1 MKYLAVLLAVLT
13 AGSACGAE
21 LIKLVPEKLE
31 MRVTYKRARD
41 NVTAFEETR
50 TFTNIQPQY
59 KHMLAIY
66 DKPYTDRKVNI
77 EPLPGAA
84 LIQPEDGNWYYDRIT
99 GETGVYAFLNETY
112 GVGTYM
118 DRAYGVP
125 QDKLPLVYEGNK
137 NNSFLPPSSAPAQ
150 QWVTGYCGVPE
161 NLKTDVARYQF
172 FTTTVKLSFTQDGG
186 GAVQSPTALV
196 RCQWSVRPA
205 YDIALKLEMETM
217 TINGTSGSNRVY
229 DNRITVTGNG
239 GPATI
244 KIVNP
249 SSRDVSV
256 SYSDTDDGDLSK
268 TTRPTPGGTTVPFYV
283 LVKNTKAGTRSYNVN
298 FTAEYN

>member
-21 LIKLVPEKLE
+21 LIKLVPEELT
-31 MRVTYKRARD
+31 MRVWYNDALTNSTTYD
-41 NVTAFEETR
+41 TTW
-50 TFTNIQPQY
+50 TFTGAKPQNIW
-59 KHMLAIY
+59 LDIT
-66 DKPYTDRKVNI
+66 DKPHEGHKVNI
-77 EPLPGAA
+77 VPVPGAA
-84 LIQPEDGNWYYDRIT
+84 FIDPEGVNWYYDKIN
-99 GETGVYAFLNETY
+99 GATGVTAFLNEDY

-118 DRAYGVP
+118 KEEYGVP
-125 QDKLPLVYEGNK
+125 QDQLPLVYHGDK
-137 NNSFLPPSSAPAQ
+137 NNNFLPPASKPIQ
-150 QWVTGYCGVPE
+150 QKVKGSCGVPE
-161 NLKTDVARYQF
+161 NLRSDDARYQF
-172 FTTTVKLSFTQDGG
+172 FTTTVRLSFTTDGG
-186 GAVQSPTALV
+186 GAIHSPNAWV
-196 RCQWSVRPA
+196 RCQWSVRPV
-205 YDIALKLEMETM
+205 YDIDLKLEMETM
-217 TINGTSGSNRVY
+217 TINGTSRSNRVY

-256 SYSDTDDGDLSK
+256 SYSNTDDGVLSK

>member
-13 AGSACGAE
+13 AGSACGAD
-21 LIKLVPEKLE
+21 LIKLVPEKLT
-31 MRVTYKRARD
+31 MRVWYARSGD
-41 NVTAFEETR
+41 NMVAYDTTR
-50 TFTNIQPQY
+50 TFTGAKPQI
-59 KHMLAIY
+59 LWLDIT
-66 DKPYTDRKVNI
+66 DKPSGDHKVKI
-77 EPLPGAA
+77 EPMPGAA
-84 LIQPEDGNWYYDRIT
+84 VIQPADGNWYYDKIN
-99 GETGVYAFLNETY
+99 GETGVYAFLNEFY

-118 DRAYGVP
+118 NRAYGAP
-125 QDKLPLVYEGNK
+125 QDKLSLVYEGFK
-137 NNSFLPPSSAPAQ
+137 DNNFLPPPWAAVQ
-150 QWVTGYCGVPE
+150 QSVKGSCGVPE

-172 FTTTVKLSFTQDGG
+172 FTTTVKLSFTQDGS
-186 GAVQSPTALV
+186 GAVQSPSAFV
-196 RCQWSVRPA
+196 RCEWYVRPV

-256 SYSDTDDGDLSK
+256 SYSDTDDGVLSK

>member
-21 LIKLVPEKLE
+21 LIKLVPEELT
-31 MRVTYKRARD
+31 MRVWYSRSGNYEPPIDTY
-41 NVTAFEETR
+41 VTFKGA
-50 TFTNIQPQY
+50 NPQS
-59 KHMLAIY
+59 LWLDIT
-66 DKPYTDRKVNI
+66 DKPYADRKVNI
-77 EPLPGAA
+77 EPVPGAG
-84 LIQPEDGNWYYDRIT
+84 LIQPEDGNWYYDQIN
-99 GETGVYAFLNETY
+99 GETGVYAFLNEQY

-118 DRAYGVP
+118 NRAYGAP
-125 QDKLPLVYEGNK
+125 QDKLSLVYQGNK
-137 NNSFLPPSSAPAQ
+137 NNNFLPPSSDPIQ
-150 QWVTGYCGVPE
+150 QRVKGSCGVPE

-172 FTTTVKLSFTQDGG
+172 FTTTVKLSFTQYGG
-186 GAVQSPTALV
+186 GAVQSPSAWV
-196 RCQWSVRPA
+196 RCQWSVRPV

-249 SSRDVSV
+249 WSRDVSV
-256 SYSDTDDGDLSK
+256 SYSDTDDGVLSK

>member
-21 LIKLVPEKLE
+21 LIKLVPEELK
-31 MRVTYKRARD
+31 MRVWYNRSSD
-41 NVTAFEETR
+41 NTTAYDTTWE
-50 TFTNIQPQY
+50 FTGAKPQNIW
-59 KHMLAIY
+59 LDIT
-66 DKPYTDRKVNI
+66 DKPDGGRKVNI
-77 EPLPGAA
+77 VPVPGEAF
-84 LIQPEDGNWYYDRIT
+84 IDPEGEKWYYDHIN
-99 GETGVYAFLNETY
+99 GDTGVYAYLNEEY

-118 DRAYGVP
+118 DRAYVGP
-125 QDKLPLVYEGNK
+125 QNNLSLVYHGNQ
-137 NNSFLPPSSAPAQ
+137 NNNFLPSPSKPIQ
-150 QWVTGYCGVPE
+150 QKVKGSCGVPV
-161 NLKTDVARYQF
+161 NLKTDDARNQT
-172 FTTTVKLSFTQDGG
+172 FTTTVRLSFTQEGG
-186 GAVQSPTALV
+186 GAIHSPSAWV
-196 RCQWSVRPA
+196 SCQWSVRPV

-217 TINGTSGSNRVY
+217 TINGTSRSNRVY

-256 SYSDTDDGDLSK
+256 SYSDTDDVSIMK
-268 TTRPTPGGTTVPFYV
+268 TTPTPGGITVPFYV

>member
-1 MKYLAVLLAVLT
+1 MKYLAVFLAVLT
-13 AGSACGAE
+13 ASSACGAE
-21 LIKLVPEKLE
+21 LIKLVPEELS
-31 MRVTYKRARD
+31 MRVWYARSGD
-41 NVTAFEETR
+41 NVVAYDTYR
-50 TFTNIQPQY
+50 TFTGAEPQS
-59 KHMLAIY
+59 LWLDIT
-66 DKPYTDRKVNI
+66 DKPYADRYVNI
-77 EPLPGAA
+77 EPVPGAGQ
-84 LIQPEDGNWYYDRIT
+84 IEPIDGNWYYTQIH
-99 GETGVYAFLNETY
+99 GETGVYALLNDFY
-112 GVGTYM
+112 GVGTYLN
-118 DRAYGVP
+118 RAYGAP
-125 QDKLPLVYEGNK
+125 QDKLSLAYQGNQ
-137 NNSFLPPSSAPAQ
+137 NANFLPPTSNPVQ
-150 QWVTGYCGVPE
+150 QRVRGYCGVPG

-172 FTTTVKLSFTQDGG
+172 FVTTVKLSFTQDGG
-186 GAVQSPTALV
+186 GAVQSPSAFV
-196 RCQWSVRPA
+196 RCQWSVRPV
-205 YDIALKLEMETM
+205 YDIGLKLEMETM

-256 SYSDTDDGDLSK
+256 SYSDTDDGVLSK

>member
-21 LIKLVPEKLE
+21 LIKLVPEELK
-31 MRVTYKRARD
+31 MRVWYVPSGANRPDFTYTK
-41 NVTAFEETR
+41 V
-50 TFTNIQPQY
+50 FTGAKPQV
-59 KHMLAIY
+59 LWLDIT
-66 DKPYTDRKVNI
+66 DKPYADRKVNI
-77 EPLPGAA
+77 EPVSGAG
-84 LIQPEDGNWYYDRIT
+84 LIQPEHGNWYYDKIN
-99 GETGVYAFLNETY
+99 GETGVYAFLNENY

-118 DRAYGVP
+118 NRAYGAP
-125 QDKLPLVYEGNK
+125 QDKLSLVYEGNK
-137 NNSFLPPSSAPAQ
+137 NANFLPPSGATVQ
-150 QWVTGYCGVPE
+150 QKVKGSCGVPE
-161 NLKTDVARYQF
+161 NLKTDVGRSHF
-172 FTTTVKLSFTQDGG
+172 ITTVKLSFTQDGG
-186 GAVQSPTALV
+186 GGVESPSAFV
-196 RCQWSVRPA
+196 RCQWSVRPV
-205 YDIALKLEMETM
+205 YDIDLKLEMETM

-256 SYSDTDDGDLSK
+256 SYSDTDDGVLSK